1 MNVVKEFNKQGT
13 EIRIHDDYIGKE
25 NDKNIREL
33 LLSLIVNKINNKNFS
48 EIENIVSEWYN

>member
-13 EIRIHDDYIGKE
+13 EIRIHDYFIGKE
-25 NDKNIREL
+25 NDKNIREI

-48 EIENIVSEWYN
+48 EIENIVSK